1 MSSYEASV
9 LALFGINVL
18 LAYSAYSPLAT
29 GQLSVG
35 NAGFMAIG
43 AYVSGILTVK
53 LGWPMQPALLAGA
66 VMAGIVGMM
75 VGFPALRLHGI
86 YLAMA
91 TLGFGEIIRTFF
103 LNLEYTGSAQGF
115 RGFTGVEWWIIW
127 IWVAVF
133 TGLFWV
139 ISRSRLAL
147 AFDAVRDDETVA
159 ELVGLRVTW
168 LKVGAFALGA
178 FIAGVAGG
186 LFAHFYLYIEPGNF
200 GFMES
205 IMIVLF
211 VILGGMTTFWG
222 ALLGAGL
229 FTVLPEALRF
239 MKDWRGIVF
248 GGIIILLM
256 IVRPSGLLKRHQFAF
271 RRQRE
276 AA

>member
-1 MSSYEASV
+1 MSSYQASV

-43 AYVSGILTVK
+43 AYVSGIFTVK
-53 LGWPMQPALLAGA
+53 LGWGMQPALLAGA
-66 VMAGIVGMM
+66 AAAGLVGMM

-103 LNLEYTGSAQGF
+103 LNLDYTGGAQGF
-115 RGFTGVEWWIIW
+115 RGFAGTSWGVVW

-133 TGLFWV
+133 TALFWV
-139 ISRSRLAL
+139 MARSRLGL

-159 ELVGLRVTW
+159 ELVGLKVTW
-168 LKVGAFALGA
+168 IKVGAFTLGA
-178 FIAGVAGG
+178 FVAGVAGG

-205 IMIVLF
+205 IVIVLF

-222 ALLGAGL
+222 AILGAGL
-229 FTVLPEALRF
+229 FTVLPEVLRF
-239 MKDWRGIVF
+239 MKDWRGVVF
-248 GGIIILLM
+248 GGLIIFLM
-256 IVRPSGLLKRHQFAF
+256 IVRPSG
-271 RRQRE
+271 
-276 AA
+276 